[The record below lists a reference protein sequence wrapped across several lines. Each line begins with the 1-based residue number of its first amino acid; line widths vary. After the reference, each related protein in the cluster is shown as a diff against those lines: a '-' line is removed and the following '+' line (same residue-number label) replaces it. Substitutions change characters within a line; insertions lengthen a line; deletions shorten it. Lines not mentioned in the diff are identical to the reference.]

1 MAKSQQMFS
10 VDKFLGL
17 NEAADGLTELKAG
30 QASKIENF
38 YITDG
43 YNLTLRPGILQEEWL
58 DSEDP
63 NAKIFAYWRGE
74 IGSRTYAIAV
84 CSENDGGEMVYY
96 ARYRFSGNGDIVY
109 FPLDGENVK
118 IFSFAGFVYLM
129 SAGYLYRFECNA
141 VTGKLS
147 VVNFLDSVYIP
158 TVITGCDPA
167 GGGTSL
173 ENINLLSYYR
183 KVLFSCDGEADT
195 FYLPKESTAV
205 LRVVLDNEDI
215 SATISTN
222 TDFNSEAHTLKLPSV
237 PPEGVNNLEITY
249 AASLNTDEKTG
260 FSLIAE
266 QPYTQTYNGVTDG
279 RLFFYGKGN
288 ITYYTGVPLYGTVS
302 DLYVPAMNEIAVGD
316 TSSPI
321 TGMMPHYSKLMV
333 FKPDGAYSFSYN
345 PLTLEDGSVIA
356 SFYLRTVHKD
366 IGNQAAGQVQLVNNY
381 PRTLFGGSIYDWKI
395 PASYSVDERYAKPVS
410 DPVSRILASAS
421 AHNMVTLC
429 DNDDGNY
436 YIFLN
441 DAEGTILVNRFRL
454 GDVWTVYKFPKAVGV
469 LGAGIGAARQN
480 GMPVF
485 WTRTALYTMDKNAV
499 YDSYYDLDEAGDYYW
514 MHPIP
519 ALWES
524 GYMHFG
530 APYLRKYSSN
540 IWISMLPESSSR
552 MTVTAATDR
561 RDGYAE
567 KEVGANLLSWEN
579 MNFNAFSFNLSSAP
593 KLRRTKLKVK
603 KFVYYKLIFRVD
615 KPGAQAT
622 VLGYDQ
628 QIRYSG
634 YVK

>member
-1 MAKSQQMFS
+1 MAKNQQILS

-38 YITDG
+38 SITDG

-58 DSEDP
+58 DSGDP
-63 NAKIFAYWRGE
+63 DAKILAYWRGE
-74 IGSRTYAIAV
+74 IGSRTYAIAI
-84 CSENDGGEMVYY
+84 CSETDGGEIVYY
-96 ARYRFSGNGDIVY
+96 AWTNINVVH
-109 FPLDGENVK
+109 FPLDGECVK
-118 IFSFAGFVYLM
+118 LFAFAGSVFLM
-129 SAGYLYRFECNA
+129 SAKYLYRIEA
-141 VTGKLS
+141 DASTGLLS
-147 VVNFLDSVYIP
+147 FVDFRDSVYIP

-167 GGGTSL
+167 GGGTAL
-173 ENINLLSYYR
+173 ENINLLTQYR

-195 FYLPKESTAV
+195 FHLPKEASFV
-205 LRVVLDNEDI
+205 KRIILDNVDI
-215 SATISTN
+215 TDTYSNN
-222 TDFNSEAHTLKLPSV
+222 TDFDAENHAFKLSSV

-249 AASLNTDEKTG
+249 AAAVGTDETVG

-266 QPYTQTYNGVTDG
+266 QPHTQTYNGVTDG

-288 ITYYTGVPLYGTVS
+288 ITYYTGVPLYGALS

-321 TGMMPHYSKLMV
+321 TGMLPHYSKLMV
-333 FKPDGAYSFSYN
+333 FKPDGAYSFSYS
-345 PLTLEDGSVIA
+345 PHTLEDGSVIA

-366 IGNQAAGQVQLVNNY
+366 IGNQAAGQAQLVNNY
-381 PRTLFGGSIYDWKI
+381 PRTLFGGSLYDWKI

-410 DPVSRILASAS
+410 DLIARTLSSAP

-429 DNDDGNY
+429 DNDDGTY

-485 WTRTALYTMDKNAV
+485 WTRTALYTMDKHAV
-499 YDSYYDLDEAGDYYW
+499 YDSYYDQDEAGNYYRK
-514 MHPIP
+514 HPIP

-540 IWISMLPESSSR
+540 IWISMRPESASR

-567 KEVGANLLSWEN
+567 KEVGANLLSWES

-603 KFVYYKLIFRVD
+603 KFVYYKLIFRVEQ
-615 KPGAQAT
+615 PGARAT

-628 QIRYSG
+628 QVRYAG